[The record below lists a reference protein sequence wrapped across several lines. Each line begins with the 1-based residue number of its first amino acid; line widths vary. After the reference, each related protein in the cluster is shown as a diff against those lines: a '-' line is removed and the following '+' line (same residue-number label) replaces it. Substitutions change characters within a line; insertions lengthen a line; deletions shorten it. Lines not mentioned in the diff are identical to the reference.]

1 MYHDM
6 TNYFLGDDILI
17 SRFLKLSIIRYFMI
31 SCIAGLIDL
40 IAAYICY
47 EALNY
52 NYLLSC
58 NIGIF
63 TGLIF
68 QYFTSL
74 KYVFRNNKKG
84 AFFFVFMVTF
94 FLGLALAD
102 GTMWISCDLLS
113 LPFIV
118 SKAASMGI
126 PFFITYFIR
135 KKFLGVKTQNVME
148 EVQ

>member
-1 MYHDM
+1 MKK
-6 TNYFLGDDILI
+6 FLN
-17 SRFLKLSIIRYFMI
+17 LSIIKYFII
-31 SCIAGLIDL
+31 SSIAGVIDL

-47 EALNY
+47 RYLNY

-63 TGLIF
+63 AGLIF
-68 QYFTSL
+68 QYFTTL
-74 KYVFRNNKKG
+74 KYVFKKNKKG
-84 AFFFVFMVTF
+84 TFFFVFVGTF

-102 GTMWISCDLLS
+102 GTMWVSWDVLS

-118 SKAASMGI
+118 SKMASMGI

-135 KKFLGVKTQNVME
+135 RRLLGVKTQNVME
-148 EVQ
+148 E